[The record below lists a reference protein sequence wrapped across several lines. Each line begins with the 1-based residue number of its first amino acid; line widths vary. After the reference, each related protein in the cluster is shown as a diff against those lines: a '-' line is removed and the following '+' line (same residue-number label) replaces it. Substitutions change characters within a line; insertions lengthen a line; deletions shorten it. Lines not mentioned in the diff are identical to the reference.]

1 MYTWGSKILDDNYN
15 NVQKGTCCG
24 MLMVQSLPKNG
35 SSLKQ
40 RQQNRMD
47 TISFNKKVNVPS
59 EKVRLGDSC
68 LY

>member
-1 MYTWGSKILDDNYN
+1 MYTWGSKTSDDNYN
-15 NVQKGTCCG
+15 NVQRETCCG

-40 RQQNRMD
+40 RQQ
-47 TISFNKKVNVPS
+47 ISFNKKVNVPS